1 MNIVFSTHY
10 HFGSKDMDSLANLG
24 IFLGGLGFLLGGC
37 GLMWFISEW
46 TKKK

>member
-1 MNIVFSTHY
+1 
-10 HFGSKDMDSLANLG
+10 MDSLANLG

-46 TKKK
+46 VKKK

>member
-1 MNIVFSTHY
+1 
-10 HFGSKDMDSLANLG
+10 MDSLANLG

-46 TKKK
+46 VKKAK